1 LASEHRRKTWVL
13 AHEVL
18 VVDLSD
24 VVGGNHD
31 IAEALP
37 PQEKESNVPAF
48 NRAR

>member
-1 LASEHRRKTWVL
+1 VL

-31 IAEALP
+31 IEALP